1 MKREDETEGLSNIEY
16 KGVEESV
23 VTNDLTKQQEIG
35 EKNFHRAKQ

>member
-1 MKREDETEGLSNIEY
+1 MKREDETEGLSNIEC